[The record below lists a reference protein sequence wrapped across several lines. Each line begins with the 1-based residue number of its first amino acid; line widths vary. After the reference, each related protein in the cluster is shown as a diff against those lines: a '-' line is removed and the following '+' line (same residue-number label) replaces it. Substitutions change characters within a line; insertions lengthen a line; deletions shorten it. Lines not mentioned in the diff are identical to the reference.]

1 MLPSFK
7 SQLKIK
13 MCLQTRSEAGIYVSK
28 VFSIV
33 IDAHE
38 IWLIQKTDLIPA
50 CGITCYI
57 VQRSIGDEQEFKRGR
72 HDSKT
77 LTKVPKLCLFTS

>member
-1 MLPSFK
+1 MLSSFK

-13 MCLQTRSEAGIYVSK
+13 MCLQTKSEAGIYVSK

-38 IWLIQKTDLIPA
+38 I
-50 CGITCYI
+50 
-57 VQRSIGDEQEFKRGR
+57 
-72 HDSKT
+72 
-77 LTKVPKLCLFTS
+77 